1 MRDMKQKLSILIL
14 EDRPED
20 AELMVYELKKAGFEL
35 EWERVDK
42 MSGFQDRLSPDL
54 DLILADINLLQ
65 FDGLN
70 ALHLLKESGLD
81 IPFIVVTGT
90 YEEIALECIKQ
101 GAADY
106 LLKDRLARLGNA
118 VRSALE
124 DRRIRLEKQEYEETL
139 RFSEE
144 RYRSVFEGVQDAV
157 IIEDQTGIILDANS
171 QACLMYGYEYSDLV
185 GKSASDL
192 IAPEGDQNLV
202 IHSYTNFPGHPIEN
216 MHIRSD
222 GKVFP
227 VELTLCRQSIQDQE
241 VYLLVVREISMRK
254 KMQAAQ
260 LENEE
265 RFRNLAEATPAC
277 IVITDEDLNVI
288 YFNRAAKDM
297 CGAAETPGGA
307 CVLEY
312 FDKRE
317 QDLII
322 QALEGIRTTGKGVVL
337 GIIDPLV
344 MNAHGNKF
352 PAEVT
357 ISSWVVNGRRSFS
370 FIVRDLTEHQD
381 ALQQE
386 QVQHR
391 LAAVGQMAAG
401 IAHDFNN
408 ALMPIGLYAEMIIKD
423 EEITDRMK
431 DQMRTIL
438 KQADRAARLTA
449 QILDFSRQALLN
461 LKPMN
466 LHAFLDSMVNDLFNR
481 TFPSNIQFR
490 LEKPNERCV
499 VIADL
504 NRMQQ
509 VFLNLALN
517 SRDAMPQG
525 GVISFKLNKLS
536 VLPEQEKEFNLPSGD
551 WVHIVV
557 ADNGKGIPEEALPF
571 IFEPFFTTKPRG
583 EGSGLGLSQVYGIIT
598 QHNGFIRVRS
608 ELDQGTTFD
617 IFLPASDQIVFDQ
630 EVKPSFSRPS
640 SREVVLVI
648 EDDLINRRT
657 VSDILEYADY
667 SVMTAADGDEA
678 LAAAREHAQSIDV
691 IICDMFLPGISG
703 LDLVSEFRKI
713 LPRAGLILMT
723 GHPIAEEERQRIE
736 ATGFLWLL
744 KPFTYDD
751 VMTTIQAAL
760 SRR

>member
-1 MRDMKQKLSILIL
+1 MDQKLRILIL

-20 AELMVYELKKAGFEL
+20 AELMVYELRKAGFEL

-42 MSGFQDRLSPDL
+42 LESFRAKLSPEL
-54 DLILADINLLQ
+54 DVILADVNLPQ
-65 FDGLN
+65 FDGLT
-70 ALHLLKESGLD
+70 ALNLLKESGLD
-81 IPFIVVTGT
+81 IPFVVVTGT

-118 VRSALE
+118 VSGAL
-124 DRRIRLEKQEYEETL
+124 DQQRFRLEKELAERQL
-139 RFSEE
+139 RLSEE
-144 RYRSVFEGVQDAV
+144 RYRCMFDGVHDAILV
-157 IIEDQTGIILDANS
+157 ENRAGIIVDANI
-171 QACLMYGYEYSDLV
+171 QACMMYGYDHDNLV
-185 GKSASDL
+185 GKHATEL
-192 IAPEGDQNLV
+192 IAAEGCFDLV
-202 IHSYTNFPGHPIEN
+202 TESGQDTPGHPFEN
-216 MHIRSD
+216 LHKRST
-222 GKVFP
+222 GEVFP
-227 VELTLCRQSIQDQE
+227 VELTVQVQAILDEE
-241 VYLLVVREISMRK
+241 VFLLVVRDISIRR
-254 KMQAAQ
+254 KMQAAL
-260 LENEE
+260 LENEA
-265 RFRNLAEATPAC
+265 RFRNLAEATPNC
-277 IVITDEDLNVI
+277 IVITDDDLRVI
-288 YFNRAAKDM
+288 YFNRAAKSM
-297 CGAAETPGGA
+297 CGAAGTPGGV
-307 CVLEY
+307 CVLDY
-312 FDKRE
+312 FDRQE
-317 QDLII
+317 QTLIRM
-322 QALEGIRTTGKGVVL
+322 ALEGIRATGEGVVL
-337 GIIDPLV
+337 GLIDPLI
-344 MNAHGNKF
+344 MNVKEKTF

-357 ISSWVVNGRRSFS
+357 ISSWLVDDRRSFS
-370 FIVRDLTEHQD
+370 FIVRDLTEHLE

-423 EEITDRMK
+423 EEISDRMK
-431 DQMRTIL
+431 DQMKTIL
-438 KQADRAARLTA
+438 KQADRAAKLTA

-466 LHAFLDSMVNDLFNR
+466 VHAFLESMVNDLFSR
-481 TFPSNIQFR
+481 TFPSNIRFR
-490 LEKPNERCV
+490 LNKPDKHCV
-499 VIADL
+499 VRADL

-525 GVISFKLNKLS
+525 GMISFMLSKVS
-536 VLPEQEKEFNLPSGD
+536 VLPGQEKDFGLPSGD

-557 ADNGKGIPEEALPF
+557 TDDGKGIADETLPY

-598 QHNGFIRVRS
+598 QHNGFIRVSS
-608 ELDQGTTFD
+608 ELGQGTTFD

-640 SREVVLVI
+640 SREVVLVV

-667 SVMTAADGDEA
+667 RVMTAVDGDEA
-678 LAAAREHAQSIDV
+678 HAVIREHAQSIDV
-691 IICDMFLPGISG
+691 ILCDMFLPGISG
-703 LDLVSEFRKI
+703 VELVSGFKKI
-713 LPRAGLILMT
+713 LPGAGLILMT

-736 ATGFLWLL
+736 ETGVLWLI

-751 VMTTIQAAL
+751 VMATIQTAL
-760 SRR
+760 SVR